1 MTCLVRSWR
10 NANVPLRV
18 RRSTRS
24 PGMDSIRP
32 PPGAALAKAA
42 AASRYLRFRDVVLN
56 EREKHAARRRGGTLA
71 PAGREDP
78 GP

>member
-1 MTCLVRSWR
+1 
-10 NANVPLRV
+10 
-18 RRSTRS
+18 
-24 PGMDSIRP
+24 MDSIRP